1 MMDSVNKH
9 KSSYTRDP
17 VCEHFMKK
25 RNEGKPYRVAMIAAF
40 NKFLRIYHSRV
51 SEVLNEYDN
60 SH

>member
-1 MMDSVNKH
+1 
-9 KSSYTRDP
+9 
-17 VCEHFMKK
+17 MKK